1 MILLNAIISGLRQVW
16 VHKFRSG
23 LTMLGIA
30 LGVSSLVATAALVEG
45 MENGLMDRVTWFG
58 GIEKVWINPR
68 GVPRHQ
74 LHRKDQ
80 ATGLTVADAHALR
93 ASAPLLRVVS
103 PRLFWPKTREPLL
116 GSYKGVHFV
125 PGGFVGVWPA
135 TLEMNFTE
143 IEHGRFFTDLD
154 EERAHSVCV
163 INTGMRDELF
173 GSPEEVGREIIPLG
187 EQIHINGQP
196 LTIVGLFK
204 RSWRLSSRLARERQ
218 HVAKGDQKNKED
230 ATKTIQSGA
239 SRKPLPGVVFI
250 PLNTMV
256 VKFRSGSD
264 IGKSERMITQIGIK
278 AANMDRHEQALQQV
292 HNVLMLT
299 HHGIEDFHFNRF
311 ISVMVSDINK
321 RVRDARLSG
330 GMIAGLSLFV
340 GGIGIMNIMLAS
352 ITERIREIG
361 ICKAIGATGV
371 SIFVQFLVE
380 SLVLALLGAL
390 IGLAASFL
398 LVDLLQWATA
408 GHTGTGAWGNMQ
420 SSGED
425 IPMIT
430 AEVMW
435 FAMACSGIVGV
446 VAGLVPAFKAACLNP
461 IEALR
466 YE

>member
-1 MILLNAIISGLRQVW
+1 MNLLNAIISGLRQVW
-16 VHKFRSG
+16 AHKFRSV

-30 LGVSSLVATAALVEG
+30 LGVSSLVATAALVKG
-45 MENGLMDRVTWFG
+45 MENGLMERVTWFG

-80 ATGLTVADAHALR
+80 ATGLTVTDAHALR

-116 GSYKGVHFV
+116 GSHNGVHFV

-173 GSPEEVGREIIPLG
+173 GSPEVVGRDIIPLG

-204 RSWRLSSRLARERQ
+204 RSWRRSTRLARERQ
-218 HVAKGDQKNKED
+218 HVAKGDQKNKKD
-230 ATKTIQSGA
+230 ATKTVQSGA
-239 SRKPLPGVVFI
+239 NRKPLPGVVFI

-256 VKFRSGSD
+256 VKFRSGAD
-264 IGKSERMITQIGIK
+264 IGKPERKITQMGIK

-299 HHGIEDFHFNRF
+299 HNGIEDFHFNRF
-311 ISVMVSDINK
+311 ISVMVRDINK

-330 GMIAGLSLFV
+330 GMIAGLSLLV

-361 ICKAIGATGV
+361 TCMAIGATGFSV
-371 SIFVQFLVE
+371 FVQILME
-380 SLVLALLGAL
+380 GLVLAVLGAL
-390 IGLAASFL
+390 IGLAASFV

-408 GHTGTGAWGNMQ
+408 GQAGAGAAGSSQSGVGNV
-420 SSGED
+420 
-425 IPMIT
+425 PMIT
-430 AEVMW
+430 AEAMLV
-435 FAMACSGIVGV
+435 AMALSGIVGV
-446 VAGLVPAFKAACLNP
+446 AAGLFPAVKAARLNP